1 MLNEFLNVI
10 PKEILWAGYIYL
22 GLLFLGILRTL
33 LDTPY
38 AFGDIFSESPGGS
51 HHLAR
56 YALFFGSLV
65 LSIKFLITILGADSA
80 EQVNAA
86 VEVFKKFNVGEAA
99 GASSAAYLL
108 AKVTNGQILTLFGR
122 RRS

>member
-10 PKEILWAGYIYL
+10 PKGILWAGYIYL

-33 LDTPY
+33 LYTPY
-38 AFGDIFSESPGGS
+38 ALGDIFSESPGGS

-56 YALFFGSLV
+56 YALFFGSLA
-65 LSIKFLITILGADSA
+65 LSMKFLITILGADSV
-80 EQVNAA
+80 EQINAA
-86 VEVFKKFNVGEAA
+86 VELFKKFNVGEAA

-122 RRS
+122 R